1 MSTNQPDRSQ
11 PGGRDR
17 DRGRGRGRGYPGG
30 YGYGYGYQQPSYCPY
45 GGSPYYAQADTNVST
60 LANQLGISLNTI
72 LSYNSGLSSTSII
85 RSGQVICLPENY

>member
-1 MSTNQPDRSQ
+1 MSTNHPDRSQ

-17 DRGRGRGRGYPGG
+17 DRGRGRGYPGG
-30 YGYGYGYQQPSYCPY
+30 YDYGYQQPSYCPY
-45 GGSPYYAQADTNVST
+45 GGSPYSAQADTNVST

-72 LSYNSGLSSTSII
+72 LSYNPGFSSTSII